1 MKRLL
6 IVLLIALMSVGC
18 SNKNSQQSSQAT
30 PESSQ
35 TSEKNLTIEDVEGY
49 WDCKSDEEGIL
60 LKLGWK
66 NDIDLYYSDGSKEK
80 NSYNI
85 IDSDSN
91 SIEIEMRDEDKT
103 TNEINVKINTVL
115 EQNKHYKFTGC
126 LESEIGY
133 EDKYNTPEFLEFLDN
148 FNSYEQYFDIVN

>member
-18 SNKNSQQSSQAT
+18 SNTNSQQSSQVT
-30 PESSQ
+30 TESSQ

-49 WDCKSDEEGIL
+49 WECKSDEEGIL

-91 SIEIEMRDEDKT
+91 SIKIEMRDEDKT
-103 TNEINVKINTVL
+103 TNIIIKSDDNGETITLKRNKKEHYFIRIPKDKFYVKLI
-115 EQNKHYKFTGC
+115 
-126 LESEIGY
+126 
-133 EDKYNTPEFLEFLDN
+133 EDYGGE
-148 FNSYEQYFDIVN
+148 

>member
-18 SNKNSQQSSQAT
+18 SNKNSKQSSQAI

-49 WDCKSDEEGIL
+49 WECKSDEEGIL

-103 TNEINVKINTVL
+103 TNIIIKSDDNGETITLKRNKKEHYFIRIPKDKFYVKLI
-115 EQNKHYKFTGC
+115 
-126 LESEIGY
+126 
-133 EDKYNTPEFLEFLDN
+133 EDYGGE
-148 FNSYEQYFDIVN
+148 

>member
-6 IVLLIALMSVGC
+6 IVLLIALISVGC

-49 WDCKSDEEGIL
+49 WECKSDEEGIL

-103 TNEINVKINTVL
+103 TNIIIKSDDNGETITLKRNKKEHYFIRIPKDKFYVKLI
-115 EQNKHYKFTGC
+115 
-126 LESEIGY
+126 
-133 EDKYNTPEFLEFLDN
+133 EDYG
-148 FNSYEQYFDIVN
+148 

>member
-6 IVLLIALMSVGC
+6 IVLLIALISVGC

-49 WDCKSDEEGIL
+49 WECKSDEEGIL

-103 TNEINVKINTVL
+103 TNIIIKSDDNGETITLKRNKKEHYFIRIPKDKFYVKLI
-115 EQNKHYKFTGC
+115 
-126 LESEIGY
+126 
-133 EDKYNTPEFLEFLDN
+133 EDYGVE
-148 FNSYEQYFDIVN
+148 

>member
-49 WDCKSDEEGIL
+49 WECKSDEEGIL

-66 NDIDLYYSDGSKEK
+66 NDIDLYYSDESKEK

-103 TNEINVKINTVL
+103 TNIIIKSDDNGETITLKRNKKEHYFIRIPKDKFYVKLI
-115 EQNKHYKFTGC
+115 
-126 LESEIGY
+126 
-133 EDKYNTPEFLEFLDN
+133 EDYGGE
-148 FNSYEQYFDIVN
+148 

>member
-6 IVLLIALMSVGC
+6 IVLLIALISVGC
-18 SNKNSQQSSQAT
+18 SNKNYKQSSQAIT
-30 PESSQ
+30 ESSQ

-49 WDCKSDEEGIL
+49 WECKSDEEGIL

-103 TNEINVKINTVL
+103 TNIIIKSDDNGETITLKRNKKEHYFIRIPKDKFYVKLI
-115 EQNKHYKFTGC
+115 
-126 LESEIGY
+126 
-133 EDKYNTPEFLEFLDN
+133 EDYGGE
-148 FNSYEQYFDIVN
+148 

>member
-18 SNKNSQQSSQAT
+18 SNKNSQQSSQIT

-49 WDCKSDEEGIL
+49 WECKSDEEGIL

-91 SIEIEMRDEDKT
+91 SIEIEMRDEDKI
-103 TNEINVKINTVL
+103 TNIIIKSDDNGETITLKRNKKEHYFIRIPKDKFYVKLI
-115 EQNKHYKFTGC
+115 
-126 LESEIGY
+126 
-133 EDKYNTPEFLEFLDN
+133 EDYGGE
-148 FNSYEQYFDIVN
+148 

>member
-18 SNKNSQQSSQAT
+18 SNKKSQQSSQTT

-49 WDCKSDEEGIL
+49 WECKSDEEGIL

-103 TNEINVKINTVL
+103 TNIIIKSDDNGETITLKRNKKEHYFIRIPKDKFYVKLI
-115 EQNKHYKFTGC
+115 
-126 LESEIGY
+126 
-133 EDKYNTPEFLEFLDN
+133 EDYGGE
-148 FNSYEQYFDIVN
+148 

>member
-6 IVLLIALMSVGC
+6 IVLLIALISVGC

-49 WDCKSDEEGIL
+49 WECKSDEEGIL

-103 TNEINVKINTVL
+103 TNIIIKSDDNGETITLKRNKKEHYFIRIPKDKFYVKLI
-115 EQNKHYKFTGC
+115 
-126 LESEIGY
+126 
-133 EDKYNTPEFLEFLDN
+133 EDYGGG
-148 FNSYEQYFDIVN
+148 

>member
-6 IVLLIALMSVGC
+6 IVLLIALISVGC
-18 SNKNSQQSSQAT
+18 SNKNSKQSSQAI

-49 WDCKSDEEGIL
+49 WECKSDEEGIL

-91 SIEIEMRDEDKT
+91 SIEIEMRDEDKIT
-103 TNEINVKINTVL
+103 DIIIKSDDNGETITLKRNKKEHYFIRIPKDKFYVKLI
-115 EQNKHYKFTGC
+115 
-126 LESEIGY
+126 
-133 EDKYNTPEFLEFLDN
+133 EDYGGE
-148 FNSYEQYFDIVN
+148 

>member
-18 SNKNSQQSSQAT
+18 SNKNSQQSSQT
-30 PESSQ
+30 TTESSQ

-49 WDCKSDEEGIL
+49 WECKSDEEGIL

-103 TNEINVKINTVL
+103 TNIIIKSDDNGETITLKRNKKEHYFIRIPKDKFYVKLI
-115 EQNKHYKFTGC
+115 
-126 LESEIGY
+126 
-133 EDKYNTPEFLEFLDN
+133 EDYGVE
-148 FNSYEQYFDIVN
+148 

>member
-1 MKRLL
+1 MGRVNYEKITNCIINSLD
-6 IVLLIALMSVGC
+6 VC
-18 SNKNSQQSSQAT
+18 SNKNSQQSSQTT

-49 WDCKSDEEGIL
+49 WECKSDEEGIL

-91 SIEIEMRDEDKT
+91 SIEIEMRDEDKI
-103 TNEINVKINTVL
+103 TNIIIKSDDNGETITLKRNKKEHYFIRIPKDKFYVKLI
-115 EQNKHYKFTGC
+115 
-126 LESEIGY
+126 
-133 EDKYNTPEFLEFLDN
+133 EDYGGE
-148 FNSYEQYFDIVN
+148 

>member
-49 WDCKSDEEGIL
+49 WECKSDEEGIL

-103 TNEINVKINTVL
+103 TNIIIKSDDNGETITLKRNKKEHYFVRIPKDKFYVKLI
-115 EQNKHYKFTGC
+115 
-126 LESEIGY
+126 
-133 EDKYNTPEFLEFLDN
+133 EDYGGE
-148 FNSYEQYFDIVN
+148 

>member
-18 SNKNSQQSSQAT
+18 SNKNSQQSSQIT

-49 WDCKSDEEGIL
+49 WECKSDEEGIL

-103 TNEINVKINTVL
+103 TNIIIKSDDNGETITLKRNKKEHYFIRIPKDKFYVKLI
-115 EQNKHYKFTGC
+115 
-126 LESEIGY
+126 
-133 EDKYNTPEFLEFLDN
+133 EDYSGE
-148 FNSYEQYFDIVN
+148 

>member
-6 IVLLIALMSVGC
+6 IVLLIALISVGC

-49 WDCKSDEEGIL
+49 WECKSDEEGIL

-103 TNEINVKINTVL
+103 TNIIIKSDDNGETITLKRNKNEYYFIRIPKDKFYVKLI
-115 EQNKHYKFTGC
+115 
-126 LESEIGY
+126 
-133 EDKYNTPEFLEFLDN
+133 EDYGGE
-148 FNSYEQYFDIVN
+148 

>member
-6 IVLLIALMSVGC
+6 IVLLIALISVGC

-30 PESSQ
+30 PKSSQ

-49 WDCKSDEEGIL
+49 WECKSDEEGIL

-91 SIEIEMRDEDKT
+91 SIEIEMRDEDKI
-103 TNEINVKINTVL
+103 TNIIIKSDDNGETITLKRNKKEHYFIRIPKDKFYVKLI
-115 EQNKHYKFTGC
+115 
-126 LESEIGY
+126 
-133 EDKYNTPEFLEFLDN
+133 EDYGGE
-148 FNSYEQYFDIVN
+148 

>member
-18 SNKNSQQSSQAT
+18 SNKNFQQSSQPT

-49 WDCKSDEEGIL
+49 WECKSDEEGIL

-103 TNEINVKINTVL
+103 TNIIIKSDDNGETITLKRNKKEHYFIRIPKDKFYVKLI
-115 EQNKHYKFTGC
+115 
-126 LESEIGY
+126 
-133 EDKYNTPEFLEFLDN
+133 EDYGGE
-148 FNSYEQYFDIVN
+148 

>member
-6 IVLLIALMSVGC
+6 IVLLIALISVGC
-18 SNKNSQQSSQAT
+18 SNKNSKQSSQAI

-49 WDCKSDEEGIL
+49 WECKSDEEGIL

-103 TNEINVKINTVL
+103 TNIIIKSDDNGETITLKRNKKEHYFIRIPKDKFYVKLI
-115 EQNKHYKFTGC
+115 
-126 LESEIGY
+126 
-133 EDKYNTPEFLEFLDN
+133 EDYGGE
-148 FNSYEQYFDIVN
+148 

>member
-6 IVLLIALMSVGC
+6 IVLLIALISVGC

-49 WDCKSDEEGIL
+49 WECKSDEDIL

-91 SIEIEMRDEDKT
+91 SIEIEMRDEDKI
-103 TNEINVKINTVL
+103 TNIIIKSDDNGETITLKRNKKEHYFIRIPKDKFYVKLI
-115 EQNKHYKFTGC
+115 
-126 LESEIGY
+126 
-133 EDKYNTPEFLEFLDN
+133 EDYGGE
-148 FNSYEQYFDIVN
+148 

>member
-18 SNKNSQQSSQAT
+18 SNTNSQQSSQAT
-30 PESSQ
+30 TESSQ

-49 WDCKSDEEGIL
+49 WECKSDEEGIL

-103 TNEINVKINTVL
+103 TNIIIKTDDNGETITLKRNKKEHYFIRIPKDKFYVKLV
-115 EQNKHYKFTGC
+115 
-126 LESEIGY
+126 
-133 EDKYNTPEFLEFLDN
+133 EDYGGE
-148 FNSYEQYFDIVN
+148 

>member
-6 IVLLIALMSVGC
+6 IVLLIALISVGC
-18 SNKNSQQSSQAT
+18 CNKNSQQSSQAT

-49 WDCKSDEEGIL
+49 WECKSDEEGIL

-103 TNEINVKINTVL
+103 TNIIIKSDDNGETITLKRNKKEHYFIRIPKDKFYVKLI
-115 EQNKHYKFTGC
+115 
-126 LESEIGY
+126 
-133 EDKYNTPEFLEFLDN
+133 EDYGGE
-148 FNSYEQYFDIVN
+148 

>member
-6 IVLLIALMSVGC
+6 IVLLIALISVGC

-49 WDCKSDEEGIL
+49 RECKSDEEGIL

-103 TNEINVKINTVL
+103 TNIIIKSDDNGETITLKRNKKEHYFIRIPKDKFYVKLI
-115 EQNKHYKFTGC
+115 
-126 LESEIGY
+126 
-133 EDKYNTPEFLEFLDN
+133 EDYGGE
-148 FNSYEQYFDIVN
+148 

>member
-1 MKRLL
+1 MQLK
-6 IVLLIALMSVGC
+6 IVTWFYFY
-18 SNKNSQQSSQAT
+18 SQQSSQTT

-49 WDCKSDEEGIL
+49 WECKSDEEGIL

-91 SIEIEMRDEDKT
+91 SIEIEMRDEDKI
-103 TNEINVKINTVL
+103 TNIIIKFIFWYSYKIM
-115 EQNKHYKFTGC
+115 FFFI
-126 LESEIGY
+126 S
-133 EDKYNTPEFLEFLDN
+133 F
-148 FNSYEQYFDIVN
+148 

>member
-1 MKRLL
+1 M
-6 IVLLIALMSVGC
+6 ISVGC

-49 WDCKSDEEGIL
+49 WECKSDEEGIL

-91 SIEIEMRDEDKT
+91 SIEIEMRDEDKI
-103 TNEINVKINTVL
+103 TNIIIKSDDNGETITLKRNKKEHYFIRIPKDKFYVKLI
-115 EQNKHYKFTGC
+115 
-126 LESEIGY
+126 
-133 EDKYNTPEFLEFLDN
+133 EDYGGE
-148 FNSYEQYFDIVN
+148 

>member
-6 IVLLIALMSVGC
+6 IVLLIALISVGC

-49 WDCKSDEEGIL
+49 WECKSDEEGIL

-103 TNEINVKINTVL
+103 TNIIIKSDDNGETITLKR
-115 EQNKHYKFTGC
+115 NKKEHYFIRIPKDKF
-126 LESEIGY
+126 Y
-133 EDKYNTPEFLEFLDN
+133 EKL
-148 FNSYEQYFDIVN
+148 NSDSID

>member
-6 IVLLIALMSVGC
+6 IVLLIALISVGC

-49 WDCKSDEEGIL
+49 WECKSDEEGIL

-66 NDIDLYYSDGSKEK
+66 NDRDLYYSDGSKEK

-103 TNEINVKINTVL
+103 TNIIIKSDDNGETITLKRNKKEHYFIRIPKDKFYVKLI
-115 EQNKHYKFTGC
+115 
-126 LESEIGY
+126 
-133 EDKYNTPEFLEFLDN
+133 EDYGGE
-148 FNSYEQYFDIVN
+148 

>member
-18 SNKNSQQSSQAT
+18 SNKNSQQSSQT
-30 PESSQ
+30 TTESSQ

-49 WDCKSDEEGIL
+49 WECKSDEEGIL

-103 TNEINVKINTVL
+103 TNIIIKSDDNGETITLKRNKKEHYFIRIPKDKFYVKLI
-115 EQNKHYKFTGC
+115 
-126 LESEIGY
+126 
-133 EDKYNTPEFLEFLDN
+133 EDYGGE
-148 FNSYEQYFDIVN
+148 

>member
-6 IVLLIALMSVGC
+6 IVLLIALISVGC

-49 WDCKSDEEGIL
+49 WECKSDEEGIL

-103 TNEINVKINTVL
+103 TNIIIKSDDNGETITLKRNKKEHYFIRIPKDKFHVKLI
-115 EQNKHYKFTGC
+115 
-126 LESEIGY
+126 
-133 EDKYNTPEFLEFLDN
+133 EDYGGE
-148 FNSYEQYFDIVN
+148 

>member
-6 IVLLIALMSVGC
+6 IVLLIALISVGC

-49 WDCKSDEEGIL
+49 WECKSDEEGIL

-91 SIEIEMRDEDKT
+91 SIEIEMRDEDKI
-103 TNEINVKINTVL
+103 TNIIIKSDDNGETITLKRNKKEHYFIRIPKDKFYVKLI
-115 EQNKHYKFTGC
+115 
-126 LESEIGY
+126 
-133 EDKYNTPEFLEFLDN
+133 EDYGRE
-148 FNSYEQYFDIVN
+148 

>member
-6 IVLLIALMSVGC
+6 IVLLIALISVGC

-49 WDCKSDEEGIL
+49 WECKSDEEGIL

-91 SIEIEMRDEDKT
+91 SIEIEMRDGDKT
-103 TNEINVKINTVL
+103 TNIIIKSDDNGETITLKRNKKEHYFIRIPKDKFYVKLI
-115 EQNKHYKFTGC
+115 
-126 LESEIGY
+126 
-133 EDKYNTPEFLEFLDN
+133 EDYGGE
-148 FNSYEQYFDIVN
+148 

>member
-6 IVLLIALMSVGC
+6 IVLLIALISVGC

-49 WDCKSDEEGIL
+49 WECKSDEEGIL

-103 TNEINVKINTVL
+103 TNIIIKSDDNGETITLKRNKKEHYFVRIPKDKFYVKLI
-115 EQNKHYKFTGC
+115 
-126 LESEIGY
+126 
-133 EDKYNTPEFLEFLDN
+133 EDYGGE
-148 FNSYEQYFDIVN
+148 

>member
-6 IVLLIALMSVGC
+6 IVLLIALISVGC

-49 WDCKSDEEGIL
+49 WECKSDEEGIL

-103 TNEINVKINTVL
+103 TNIIIKSDDNGKTITLKRNKKEHYFIRIPKDKFYVKLI
-115 EQNKHYKFTGC
+115 
-126 LESEIGY
+126 
-133 EDKYNTPEFLEFLDN
+133 EDYGGE
-148 FNSYEQYFDIVN
+148 